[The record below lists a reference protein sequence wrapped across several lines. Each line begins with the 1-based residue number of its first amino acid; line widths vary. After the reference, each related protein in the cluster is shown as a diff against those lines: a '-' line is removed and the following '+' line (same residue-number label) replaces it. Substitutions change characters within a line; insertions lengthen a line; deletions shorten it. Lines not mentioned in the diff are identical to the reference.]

1 MCTALSVGVWA
12 EGGYAKIDK
21 KSLFCPWR
29 DPRLIRDI
37 KIIKSYKFMYS
48 PPGYTVQG
56 EAGQTGLHM

>member
-1 MCTALSVGVWA
+1 MGVWA

-29 DPRLIRDI
+29 DPRLITDV

-48 PPGYTVQG
+48 TTGYTVG
-56 EAGQTGLHM
+56 GGGGAGQTGLHM